1 MGLAYTIMAARRAA
15 VALDRVELGMARGD
29 YTYNLPCRLY
39 RLSAEGS
46 DNYEGGSARRIGSAG
61 ISARQDF
68 ALAFEDAGA
77 DVQPGDTFIHPHTHT
92 PCRIVDV
99 KVITAEGL
107 ICAKTAIAR
116 QQDGDA

>member
-15 VALDRVELGMARGD
+15 VALDRVELSMTRVD
-29 YTYNLPCRLY
+29 YAYILPCRIY

-46 DNYEGGSARRIGSAG
+46 DNYEGGSTRRIGSAG
-61 ISARQDF
+61 ISSRQDF
-68 ALAFEDAGA
+68 ALALEDAGA
-77 DVQPGDTFIHPHTHT
+77 DVQPGDIFVHPHTQAT
-92 PCRIVDV
+92 CRIVDV

-116 QQDGDA
+116 QQDGEA